1 MAMHFCI
8 EKFAYMYLGA
18 WVILNL
24 AWTCGIVNY
33 KGIAFIG
40 KEHDG
45 FKRFYFLGSG
55 CAAGFPAAG
64 REPLCAGSRKAA
76 ADHPAAYRRGTTRKS
91 VSRVAWMFSYAERSR
106 IQDVSAALREG
117 NGGSGAG
124 SRSVD

>member
-1 MAMHFCI
+1 MARHFCI

-24 AWTCGIVNY
+24 VWTCGIVNY

-55 CAAGFPAAG
+55 RAAGFPAAG
-64 REPLCAGSRKAA
+64 RKPLRAGSREVA
-76 ADHPAAYRRGTTRKS
+76 ADHPAAYRRGTPRES
-91 VSRVAWMFSYAERSR
+91 LSRVARMFS
-106 IQDVSAALREG
+106 
-117 NGGSGAG
+117 
-124 SRSVD
+124 